1 MANSFRY
8 SKARSN
14 GRHGRFADR
23 LNPSRFRYLTDIV
36 ALTIAILGIE
46 ILFGTLYT
54 RQLLMH
60 NSSTTLAAG
69 CWRFLSRAS
78 WCDCV
83 AKHLPKSRK
92 GGPLI
97 GRWRLP
103 LVSELPHFF
112 RPGWQRACCK
122 ASFLGLFTL
131 PKSAWNRDNRNVW
144 FHCRSRARRVC
155 AESLANDNC
164 TSRL

>member
-14 GRHGRFADR
+14 GRRGRFADR

-60 NSSTTLAAG
+60 NSSYDLGSRLLAILVACFLVRLRGQTLAEIA
-69 CWRFLSRAS
+69 
-78 WCDCV
+78 
-83 AKHLPKSRK
+83 
-92 GGPLI
+92 
-97 GRWRLP
+97 
-103 LVSELPHFF
+103 
-112 RPGWQRACCK
+112 
-122 ASFLGLFTL
+122 
-131 PKSAWNRDNRNVW
+131 
-144 FHCRSRARRVC
+144 
-155 AESLANDNC
+155 
-164 TSRL
+164 